1 MKKGLSFYW
10 KLFSAT
16 FSLSAFTF
24 GGGYIIIPLMRK
36 KFVEQ
41 YHWIEEE
48 EMMDLTAIA
57 QSSPGAMAVN
67 ASILVGY
74 RLAGIPGTLV
84 TVLGTILPPLIILS
98 IISIG
103 YTAFRDSVAVSLVLR
118 GMQAG
123 VAAVIVDVVIT
134 MAKTI
139 CKGKRWIPIGIMIGA
154 SIFLRLC
161 AQNQCRLD
169 HPGMRGFW
177 GAGGSVERKKEKGGD
192 PMIYLELFWSFV
204 QIGLFSIGG
213 GYAALPIIQR
223 QVVEVHPWLTMTEF
237 ADVLTISQMTPG
249 PIAINS
255 ASFVGIRIAGIG
267 GAIVATVGCVLPSL
281 VIVLLLAFIYYR
293 YRKLTVIQGILDGLR
308 PAVVGLIA
316 SAGLSI
322 LILAFWNG
330 NPVSFS
336 LPDIDWIAVVLF
348 AFCLFVLRKWK
359 PNPIYVMAGAG
370 ILGLGAYYCLLI

>member
-1 MKKGLSFYW
+1 MKSQKHLLS
-10 KLFSAT
+10 KLFIST
-16 FSLSAFTF
+16 LYLSAFTF
-24 GGGYIIIPLMRK
+24 GGGYVIVTLMKK
-36 KFVEQ
+36 KFVDQ

-154 SIFLRLC
+154 FFC
-161 AQNQCRLD
+161 ACVLKINVVWIILVCGAFGALEVLW
-169 HPGMRGFW
+169 RGKK
-177 GAGGSVERKKEKGGD
+177 KKE
-192 PMIYLELFWSFV
+192 E
-204 QIGLFSIGG
+204 
-213 GYAALPIIQR
+213 
-223 QVVEVHPWLTMTEF
+223 
-237 ADVLTISQMTPG
+237 TP
-249 PIAINS
+249 
-255 ASFVGIRIAGIG
+255 
-267 GAIVATVGCVLPSL
+267 
-281 VIVLLLAFIYYR
+281 
-293 YRKLTVIQGILDGLR
+293 
-308 PAVVGLIA
+308 
-316 SAGLSI
+316 
-322 LILAFWNG
+322 
-330 NPVSFS
+330 
-336 LPDIDWIAVVLF
+336 
-348 AFCLFVLRKWK
+348 
-359 PNPIYVMAGAG
+359 
-370 ILGLGAYYCLLI
+370 